1 MDRQLAALFHVLIGA
16 LQDETEDHA
25 RLLDVIREETQALRD
40 SRPSEVIDLGIRK
53 GEAFRQSEAAMQR
66 RADAVNNIAA
76 HLRLEDSLP
85 SFVELAP
92 YADDTTR
99 KILTGYRDKFA
110 DIVRSIRSAN
120 ETNRQMIALT
130 LAHVSSDI
138 DFMMN
143 LATSLPN
150 YDRRGRVSARS
161 LQGEFIS
168 QTG

>member
-1 MDRQLAALFHVLIGA
+1 MGKQIASLFHFLIDA
-16 LQDETEDHA
+16 LRDEIESHA
-25 RLLDVIREETQALRD
+25 RLLDVIREETQTLRE
-40 SRPSEVIDLGIRK
+40 SRLLEVLDIGIRK
-53 GEAFRQSEAAMQR
+53 GAAFRQSEAAMR
-66 RADAVNNIAA
+66 RRTDAVSSIAA
-76 HLRLEDSLP
+76 CLHLEKSLP

-110 DIVRSIRSAN
+110 EIVRGLKSAN
-120 ETNRQMIALT
+120 EANRQTIAVT

-143 LATSLPN
+143 IAASLPN
-150 YDRRGRVSARS
+150 YDRYGQVSARS